1 MRFDFLLAPVIAL
14 SLPAFSSA
22 IDCARI
28 PTSDTDSKILK
39 AACQGIEARDRYRQ
53 AIQEESA
60 ARSLLLEGIEDDWT
74 RRKTLDAWQ
83 DANAIREV
91 AKLEMEAKFREATNL
106 TLERYRIAPS
116 LIEGDITRGPV
127 TGGRSLWVPRYA
139 FRMGH
144 KEGVLREVDMPA
156 KPGVPARKAYWK
168 WTQPK
173 IEEERALAL
182 TWPDGR
188 VDILD
193 EAFEAVLAKGSPRV
207 LGYLLHHES
216 AHYDQLRGGKWKTF
230 NEREVDAYKVSVR
243 DAARF
248 QLNPDEIAGL
258 NELLNYNRKKVQR
271 QKYGFEKPPHELPTP
286 AEEAANRDEWH
297 RLEQAMREAPRQRER
312 LRQQLELER
321 EGRNAPAPDPG
332 EAAPNESEMNPL
344 SEAEANSRFFCE
356 SPQYIRGAPAATT
369 VWGDAVLR
377 VPRDLPVLNLDNRT
391 GTMSCANYVT
401 YQAIYHSRNGV
412 DVRNVD
418 VIAGLVAE
426 GLTRQTDPNP
436 RNSPGRMSPPSPN
449 FPPSTASPVREQP
462 PVLVPADPEPRR
474 TTPKPPDYNHCIHGR
489 CLDLP

>member
-1 MRFDFLLAPVIAL
+1 MILYAVAVLAIHL
-14 SLPAFSSA
+14 SIPIDAASMDCSRLPTG
-22 IDCARI
+22 DVDARI
-28 PTSDTDSKILK
+28 VK
-39 AACQGIEARDRYRQ
+39 AACEGIQARDAYRK
-53 AIQEESA
+53 ALREEQA
-60 ARSLLLEGIEDDWT
+60 ARSLLIEGIANDWA
-74 RRKTLDAWQ
+74 RLSTLEAWEK
-83 DANAIREV
+83 ANDIREV

-116 LIEGDITRGPV
+116 LVEGDITRGPV

-139 FRMGH
+139 FRMDH
-144 KEGVLREVDMPA
+144 KEGVLREVEIPA
-156 KPGVPARKAYWK
+156 KPGVPAHNAYWK
-168 WTQPK
+168 WTQPEIK
-173 IEEERALAL
+173 EEKALAL

-207 LGYLLHHES
+207 LGYLLHHE
-216 AHYDQLRGGKWKTF
+216 AVHYDQLRGGKWKTF

-271 QKYGFEKPPHELPTP
+271 QKYGFEKPPRELPTP
-286 AEEAANRDEWH
+286 AAEAANRDEWH
-297 RLEQAMREAPRQRER
+297 RLEQAMREAPAQRES
-312 LRQQLELER
+312 LKQQLELER
-321 EGRNAPAPDPG
+321 SGRNAPAPDSG

-344 SEAEANSRFFCE
+344 LEAEANSRFFCE

-377 VPRDLPVLNLDNRT
+377 VPRDLAVLNLDDRI
-391 GTMSCANYVT
+391 GTMSCADYVT

-418 VIAGLVAE
+418 VIAGLVEE
-426 GLTRQTDPNP
+426 GLTRQTNPNSWT
-436 RNSPGRMSPPSPN
+436 SPARMSPPSPN
-449 FPPSTASPVREQP
+449 FPPVATSPMPDQP
-462 PVLVPADPEPRR
+462 PEPIIVESPRIPAIPRCRYHSWCKDP
-474 TTPKPPDYNHCIHGR
+474 GQ
-489 CLDLP
+489 